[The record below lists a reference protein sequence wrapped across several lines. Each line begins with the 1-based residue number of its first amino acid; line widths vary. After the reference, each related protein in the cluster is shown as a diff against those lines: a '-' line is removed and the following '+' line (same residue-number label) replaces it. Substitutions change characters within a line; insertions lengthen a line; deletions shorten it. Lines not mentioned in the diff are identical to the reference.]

1 MSKQDQYIAIGI
13 LIEERCLQEVVDDLN
28 IIVSSIYRKKNKIRK
43 ILKEII
49 IESEKNS
56 F

>member
-28 IIVSSIYRKKNKIRK
+28 MTVSSIYRKKIKYER
-43 ILKEII
+43 
-49 IESEKNS
+49 